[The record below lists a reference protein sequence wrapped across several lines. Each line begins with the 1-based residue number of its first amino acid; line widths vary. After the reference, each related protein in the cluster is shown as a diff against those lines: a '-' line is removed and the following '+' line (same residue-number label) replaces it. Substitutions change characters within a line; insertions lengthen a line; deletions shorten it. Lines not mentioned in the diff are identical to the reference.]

1 MDELEFRRRIYADPE
16 TTDSDVVEAA
26 KADESKRSFWNEQK
40 QLDKQ
45 FKQALKV
52 EVPDDL
58 ASKLIWQQSADEFTR
73 YKRRSRWYVAMAASV
88 AFTIG
93 IGLTMWYHQP
103 LSIGGQALA
112 HMQYAEMEHAHSLLP
127 VDLNMVNAKLASFGG
142 SLSEM
147 LDGIEVA
154 NYCHLSTVRSLHLI
168 VNTPQGK
175 MSVFVVPQRGD
186 ISVPSEFEDSQYPG
200 ESIKM
205 RRANVMVVGD
215 KGADLSEVKKAVLE
229 RIQFS
234 A

>member
-45 FKQALKV
+45 LKQALKV
-52 EVPDDL
+52 DVPEDL
-58 ASKLIWQQSADEFTR
+58 ASKLVCQQSADEFPR
-73 YKRRSRWYVAMAASV
+73 YKRRSRWYLAMAASV
-88 AFTIG
+88 AFTVG

-142 SLSEM
+142 SFRGM
-147 LDGIEVA
+147 LDGVAVA

-175 MSVFVVPQRGD
+175 MSVFVVPERGEV
-186 ISVPSEFEDSQYPG
+186 SVPSEFADGQDHG
-200 ESIKM
+200 ESSKM
-205 RRANVMVVGD
+205 KHANVMIVGD
-215 KGADLSEVKKAVLE
+215 KDADLSEMKKAVSE

>member
-186 ISVPSEFEDSQYPG
+186 ISVPSEFEDSQYHG

-215 KGADLSEVKKAVLE
+215 KGADLSEMRKAVSE

>member
-16 TTDSDVVEAA
+16 TTDGDVVEAA

-45 FKQALKV
+45 LKQALKV
-52 EVPDDL
+52 DVPEDL
-58 ASKLIWQQSADEFTR
+58 ASKLIWQQSTDEFNR
-73 YKRRSRWYVAMAASV
+73 YKRRSRWYLAMAASV
-88 AFTIG
+88 AFTVG

-112 HMQYAEMEHAHSLLP
+112 HMQYAEMESAHSLLP
-127 VDLNMVNAKLASFGG
+127 ADLDMVNAKLASFGG
-142 SLSEM
+142 SFSEM
-147 LDGIEVA
+147 LDGVEVV

-175 MSVFVVPQRGD
+175 MSVFVVPERVD
-186 ISVPSEFEDSQYPG
+186 VTVPNAFSDDHYHG

-205 RRANVMVVGD
+205 KHANVMIVGD
-215 KGADLSEVKKAVLE
+215 KDADLSEMKKAVSE

>member
-45 FKQALKV
+45 LKQALKV
-52 EVPDDL
+52 DVPEDL
-58 ASKLIWQQSADEFTR
+58 ASKLIWQQSTDEFNR
-73 YKRRSRWYVAMAASV
+73 YKRRSRWYLAMAASV

-112 HMQYAEMEHAHSLLP
+112 HMQYAEMETAHSLLP
-127 VDLNMVNAKLASFGG
+127 ADLNMVNAKLASFGG
-142 SLSEM
+142 SFSEM
-147 LDGIEVA
+147 LDGVEVV

-168 VNTPQGK
+168 VDTPQGK
-175 MSVFVVPQRGD
+175 MSVFVVPERGD
-186 ISVPSEFEDSQYPG
+186 VTVPSEFSDDQYHG

-205 RRANVMVVGD
+205 RHANVMIVGD
-215 KGADLSEVKKAVLE
+215 KDADLSEMKKAVSE

>member
-58 ASKLIWQQSADEFTR
+58 ASKLIWQQSADEFIR

-175 MSVFVVPQRGD
+175 ISVFVVPQRGD
-186 ISVPSEFEDSQYPG
+186 ISVPSEFEDSQYHG

-215 KGADLSEVKKAVLE
+215 KGADLSEMKKAVSE

>member
-26 KADESKRSFWNEQK
+26 KADESKRNFWNEQK

-45 FKQALKV
+45 LKQALKV
-52 EVPDDL
+52 DVPEDL
-58 ASKLIWQQSADEFTR
+58 ASKLIWQQSTDEFNR
-73 YKRRSRWYVAMAASV
+73 YKRRSRWYLAMAASV

-112 HMQYAEMEHAHSLLP
+112 HMQYAEMETAHSLLP
-127 VDLNMVNAKLASFGG
+127 ADLNMVNAKLASFGG
-142 SLSEM
+142 SFSEM
-147 LDGIEVA
+147 LDGVEVV

-168 VNTPQGK
+168 LDTPQGK
-175 MSVFVVPQRGD
+175 MSVFVVPERGD
-186 ISVPSEFEDSQYPG
+186 VTVPSEFSDDQYHG

-205 RRANVMVVGD
+205 RHANVMIVGD
-215 KGADLSEVKKAVLE
+215 KDADLSEMKKAVSE

>member
-52 EVPDDL
+52 DVPDDL

-186 ISVPSEFEDSQYPG
+186 ISVPSEFEDSQYHG

-215 KGADLSEVKKAVLE
+215 KGADLSEMKKAVSE

>member
-45 FKQALKV
+45 LKKALKV
-52 EVPDDL
+52 DVPEDL
-58 ASKLIWQQSADEFTR
+58 ASKLIWQQSTDEFNR
-73 YKRRSRWYVAMAASV
+73 YKRRSRWYLAMAASV

-112 HMQYAEMEHAHSLLP
+112 HMQYAEMETAHSLLP
-127 VDLNMVNAKLASFGG
+127 ADLNMVNAKLASFGG
-142 SLSEM
+142 SFSEM
-147 LDGIEVA
+147 LDGVEVV

-168 VNTPQGK
+168 VDTPQGK
-175 MSVFVVPQRGD
+175 MSVFVVPERGD
-186 ISVPSEFEDSQYPG
+186 VTVPSEFSDDQYHG

-205 RRANVMVVGD
+205 RHANVMIVGD
-215 KGADLSEVKKAVLE
+215 KDADLSEMKKAVSE

>member
-26 KADESKRSFWNEQK
+26 KDDESKRSFWNEQK
-40 QLDKQ
+40 QFDKQ
-45 FKQALKV
+45 LKQALKV
-52 EVPDDL
+52 DVPEDL

-73 YKRRSRWYVAMAASV
+73 YKRRSRWYLAMAASV
-88 AFTIG
+88 AFTVG

-142 SLSEM
+142 SFSEM
-147 LDGIEVA
+147 LDGLEVA

-168 VNTPQGK
+168 VDTPQGK
-175 MSVFVVPQRGD
+175 MSVFVVPERGD
-186 ISVPSEFEDSQYPG
+186 IRVPSEFQDSQYRG

-205 RRANVMVVGD
+205 QRANVMIVGD
-215 KGADLSEVKKAVLE
+215 KNADLSEMKKAISE

>member
-186 ISVPSEFEDSQYPG
+186 ISVPSEFEDSQYHG

-215 KGADLSEVKKAVLE
+215 RGADLSEMKKAVSE

>member
-147 LDGIEVA
+147 LDGVEVA

-186 ISVPSEFEDSQYPG
+186 ISVPSEFEDSQYHG

-215 KGADLSEVKKAVLE
+215 RGADLSEMKKAVSE

>member
-186 ISVPSEFEDSQYPG
+186 ISVPSEFEDSQYHG

-215 KGADLSEVKKAVLE
+215 KGADLSEVKKAVSE

>member
-58 ASKLIWQQSADEFTR
+58 ASKLIWQQSADEFIR

-147 LDGIEVA
+147 LDGVEVA

-186 ISVPSEFEDSQYPG
+186 ISVPSEFEDSQYHG

-215 KGADLSEVKKAVLE
+215 KGADLSEVKKAVSE

>member
-1 MDELEFRRRIYADPE
+1 MDELEFRRRIYADPD
-16 TTDSDVVEAA
+16 TTDSDVLEAA
-26 KADESKRSFWNEQK
+26 KSDEGKRSFWNEQK

-45 FKQALKV
+45 LKQALKV
-52 EVPDDL
+52 DVPEDL
-58 ASKLIWQQSADEFTR
+58 ASKLIWQQSTDEFNR
-73 YKRRSRWYVAMAASV
+73 YKRRSRWYLAMAASV
-88 AFTIG
+88 AFTVG

-142 SLSEM
+142 SFNEM

-168 VNTPQGK
+168 VDTPQGK

-186 ISVPSEFEDSQYPG
+186 ISVPNEFEDQQFHG
-200 ESIKM
+200 QSIKM
-205 RRANVMVVGD
+205 QHANIMIVGNKD
-215 KGADLSEVKKAVLE
+215 ADLSDMKQAITE

>member
-16 TTDSDVVEAA
+16 TTDSDVIEAA

-45 FKQALKV
+45 LKQALKV
-52 EVPDDL
+52 DVPEDL

-73 YKRRSRWYVAMAASV
+73 YKRRSRWYLAMAASV
-88 AFTIG
+88 AFTVG

-142 SLSEM
+142 SFSEM
-147 LDGIEVA
+147 LDGVEVA

-175 MSVFVVPQRGD
+175 MSVFVVP
-186 ISVPSEFEDSQYPG
+186 
-200 ESIKM
+200 
-205 RRANVMVVGD
+205 
-215 KGADLSEVKKAVLE
+215 LSL
-229 RIQFS
+229 IHI
-234 A
+234 

>member
-26 KADESKRSFWNEQK
+26 KADDNKRHFWNEQK

-45 FKQALKV
+45 LKQALKV
-52 EVPDDL
+52 DVPEDL

-73 YKRRSRWYVAMAASV
+73 YKRRSRWYLAMAASV
-88 AFTIG
+88 AFTVG
-93 IGLTMWYHQP
+93 IALTMWYHKP

-112 HMQYAEMEHAHSLLP
+112 HMQYADMEQAHSLLP
-127 VDLNMVNAKLASFGG
+127 VDLNMVNAKLASFGA
-142 SLSEM
+142 SFNEM
-147 LDGIEVA
+147 LDGVEVA

-168 VNTPQGK
+168 VDTPQGK
-175 MSVFVVPQRGD
+175 MSVFVVPERGD
-186 ISVPSEFEDSQYPG
+186 VTVPSEFADKQYRG
-200 ESIKM
+200 ESLKLQ
-205 RRANVMVVGD
+205 RANVMIVGD
-215 KGADLSEVKKAVLE
+215 RNADLSEMKEAVAK

>member
-175 MSVFVVPQRGD
+175 MSVFAVPQRGD
-186 ISVPSEFEDSQYPG
+186 ISVPSEFEDSQYHG

-215 KGADLSEVKKAVLE
+215 KGADLSEMKKAVSE

>member
-26 KADESKRSFWNEQK
+26 KADESKRNFWNEQK

-45 FKQALKV
+45 LKQALKV
-52 EVPDDL
+52 DVPEDL
-58 ASKLIWQQSADEFTR
+58 ASKLIWQQSTDEFNR
-73 YKRRSRWYVAMAASV
+73 YKRRSRWYLAMAASV

-112 HMQYAEMEHAHSLLP
+112 HMQYAEMETAHSLLP
-127 VDLNMVNAKLASFGG
+127 ADLDMVNAKLASFGG
-142 SLSEM
+142 SFSEM
-147 LDGIEVA
+147 LDGVEVV

-168 VNTPQGK
+168 VDTPQGK
-175 MSVFVVPQRGD
+175 MSVFVVPERGD
-186 ISVPSEFEDSQYPG
+186 ILVPSEFADGQYHG

-205 RRANVMVVGD
+205 NHANVMIVGD
-215 KGADLSEVKKAVLE
+215 KNADLSEMKKAVSE

>member
-26 KADESKRSFWNEQK
+26 KEDESKRNFWNEQK

-45 FKQALKV
+45 LKQALKV
-52 EVPDDL
+52 DVPEDL
-58 ASKLIWQQSADEFTR
+58 ASKLIWQQSTDEFNR
-73 YKRRSRWYVAMAASV
+73 YKRRSRWYLAMAASV
-88 AFTIG
+88 AFTVG
-93 IGLTMWYHQP
+93 IALTMWYHQP

-142 SLSEM
+142 SFSEM
-147 LDGIEVA
+147 LDGVEVA

-168 VNTPQGK
+168 VDTPQGK
-175 MSVFVVPQRGD
+175 MSIFVVPERGD
-186 ISVPSEFEDSQYPG
+186 VSVPSRFEDSQYHG

-205 RRANVMVVGD
+205 QHANVMIVGD
-215 KGADLSEVKKAVLE
+215 KNADLSEMKKAISE

>member
-40 QLDKQ
+40 QLDIQ

-147 LDGIEVA
+147 LDGVEVA

-186 ISVPSEFEDSQYPG
+186 ISVPSEFEDSQYHG

-215 KGADLSEVKKAVLE
+215 KGADLSEMKKAVSE

>member
-58 ASKLIWQQSADEFTR
+58 ARKLIWQQSADEFTR

-186 ISVPSEFEDSQYPG
+186 ISVPSEFEDSQYHG

-215 KGADLSEVKKAVLE
+215 KGADLSEMKKAVSE

>member
-186 ISVPSEFEDSQYPG
+186 ISVPSEFEDSQYHG

-215 KGADLSEVKKAVLE
+215 KGADLSEMKKVVSE

>member
-45 FKQALKV
+45 LKQALKV
-52 EVPDDL
+52 DVPEDL
-58 ASKLIWQQSADEFTR
+58 ASKLIWQQSTDEFNR
-73 YKRRSRWYVAMAASV
+73 YKRRSRWYLAMAASV

-112 HMQYAEMEHAHSLLP
+112 HMQYAEMETAHSLLP
-127 VDLNMVNAKLASFGG
+127 ADLNMVNAKLASFGG
-142 SLSEM
+142 SFNEM
-147 LDGIEVA
+147 LDGVEVV

-168 VNTPQGK
+168 VDTPQGK
-175 MSVFVVPQRGD
+175 MSVFVVPERGD
-186 ISVPSEFEDSQYPG
+186 VTVPSEFSDDQYHG

-205 RRANVMVVGD
+205 RHANVMIVGD
-215 KGADLSEVKKAVLE
+215 KDADLSEMKKAVSE

>member
-58 ASKLIWQQSADEFTR
+58 ASKLIWQQSADEFIR

-186 ISVPSEFEDSQYPG
+186 ISVPSEFEDSQYHG

-215 KGADLSEVKKAVLE
+215 RGADLSEMKKAVSE

>member
-40 QLDKQ
+40 QLDIQ

-58 ASKLIWQQSADEFTR
+58 ASKLIWQQSADEFIR

-175 MSVFVVPQRGD
+175 ISVFVVPQRGD
-186 ISVPSEFEDSQYPG
+186 ISVPSEFEDSQYHG

-215 KGADLSEVKKAVLE
+215 KGADLSEMKKAVSE